1 MASPCLVRQ
10 LSDCPD
16 LFDLAEHYPQ
26 RYPYLLENSGEASD
40 LGRYDILFA
49 FPGSQLVCLADGRV
63 LLDEEVQ
70 ESAQFLHQ
78 LDEIYKQNESK
89 SSTSSVDGLP
99 FCGGWFLY
107 LGYEL
112 SSEIEPVLRSSLHRP
127 ELPRA
132 MMTEIPAGI
141 VRDRKT
147 GEDYAFASGENAT
160 ELLDKV
166 VSDALTLSGNQI
178 CELANEKL
186 SICTIEEEQS
196 DRYLSCVR
204 KVKDYIRDGDVFQVN
219 LSRRWQVDCKDG
231 QPATDAW
238 RRLRNCNPAPF
249 AAWARLDDK
258 TTLLSSSPE
267 RLLEQRS
274 GVVRTRPIAG
284 TYPRS
289 EDQATDDEL
298 SAELLLHPKERA
310 EHIMLVDLERNDL
323 GRICQ
328 PGTIRV
334 DNLMVLETYAHVHH
348 IVSDVSGKL
357 KAAVSPGDIIRA
369 VFPGGTITGCPK
381 VRCMEIIAEL
391 ETEARDAYTGSVGYL
406 CHNGDMDLNIL
417 IRTITH
423 KDNHYT
429 FRAGAGIVADSDP
442 LRELHETRSKAIGMQ
457 KIFSLNQARK

>member
-10 LSDCPD
+10 LNDCPD

-63 LLDEEVQ
+63 LLDEEAQ
-70 ESAQFLHQ
+70 ESSQFLHQ
-78 LDEIYKQNESK
+78 LDEIYKKNESK

-112 SSEIEPVLRSSLHRP
+112 SSEIEPVLQSSLHRP

-166 VSDALTLSGNQI
+166 VNDALTLSGNQI

>member
-1 MASPCLVRQ
+1 
-10 LSDCPD
+10 
-16 LFDLAEHYPQ
+16 
-26 RYPYLLENSGEASD
+26 
-40 LGRYDILFA
+40 
-49 FPGSQLVCLADGRV
+49 
-63 LLDEEVQ
+63 
-70 ESAQFLHQ
+70 
-78 LDEIYKQNESK
+78 
-89 SSTSSVDGLP
+89 
-99 FCGGWFLY
+99 
-107 LGYEL
+107 
-112 SSEIEPVLRSSLHRP
+112 
-127 ELPRA
+127 

-166 VSDALTLSGNQI
+166 VNDALTLSGNQI
-178 CELANEKL
+178 CALADEKS
-186 SICTIEEEQS
+186 SICSIEEEQS

-204 KVKDYIRDGDVFQVN
+204 KVKEYIRDGDVFQVN

-267 RLLEQRS
+267 RLLQQRS

-334 DNLMVLETYAHVHH
+334 DDLMVLETYAHVHH

-442 LRELHETRSKAIGMQ
+442 LRELHETRSKAMGMQ
-457 KIFSLNQARK
+457 KIFSLNETRK